1 MSDMKAIRETDPA
14 IYGLV
19 LAGGRSSRM
28 GYDKGLIV
36 YNNRPQREYV
46 ADLLRKFCAQ
56 VFISCKTQEY
66 IPAEL
71 NPLPDQFEL
80 ESPLNGILSAF
91 EKNNT
96 IAWLTVPVDM
106 PYVDEAVLAFLLQH
120 RDTNK
125 TATCFVDSDGKNP
138 EPLLAIWEANAAAPL
153 KKYYESGGISPRE
166 FLKQQDIL
174 LLQPPDKRIHHNI
187 NTPDE
192 LDDFLNKP

>member
-1 MSDMKAIRETDPA
+1 MSETTCEINTA

-28 GYDKGLIV
+28 GRDKGLIV
-36 YNNRPQREYV
+36 YSDKPQREYI

-56 VFISCKTQEY
+56 VYVSCKTKEY
-66 IPAEL
+66 IPVDL

-91 EKNNT
+91 KKNESV
-96 IAWLTVPVDM
+96 AWLTVPVDM
-106 PYVDEAVLAFLLQH
+106 PYVDEAALAYLLNH

-125 TATCFVDSDGKNP
+125 MATCFVDSDGKHP
-138 EPLLAIWEANAAAPL
+138 EPLLALWEARAAAPL

-174 LLQPPDKRIHHNI
+174 LLHPPDKRIYQNI

-192 LDDFLNKP
+192 LNDFLSKS

>member
-1 MSDMKAIRETDPA
+1 MSDTIPEMNPA

-28 GYDKGLIV
+28 GRDKGLIV
-36 YNNRPQREYV
+36 YNDKPQREYI

-56 VFISCKTQEY
+56 VYVSCKTREY

-91 EKNNT
+91 RKNDT
-96 IAWLTVPVDM
+96 VAWLTVPVDM
-106 PYVDEAVLAFLLQH
+106 PYVDEAALAYLLNH

-125 TATCFVDSDGKNP
+125 MATCFVDSDGKHP
-138 EPLLAIWEANAAAPL
+138 EPLLALWEARAAAPL

-166 FLKQQDIL
+166 FLKQQNIL
-174 LLQPPDKRIHHNI
+174 LLKPPDKRIYQNI

-192 LDDFLNKP
+192 LNDFLNKS

>member
-1 MSDMKAIRETDPA
+1 MSDTIPEMNPA

-28 GYDKGLIV
+28 GRDKGLIV
-36 YNNRPQREYV
+36 YNDKPQREYI

-56 VFISCKTQEY
+56 VYVSCKTREY

-91 EKNNT
+91 RKNDT
-96 IAWLTVPVDM
+96 VAWLTVPVDM
-106 PYVDEAVLAFLLQH
+106 PYVDEAALAYLLNQ

-125 TATCFVDSDGKNP
+125 MATCFVDSDGKHP
-138 EPLLAIWEANAAAPL
+138 EPLLALWEARAAAPL

-166 FLKQQDIL
+166 FLKQQNIL
-174 LLQPPDKRIHHNI
+174 LLQPPDKRIYQNI

-192 LDDFLNKP
+192 LNDFLNKS

>member
-1 MSDMKAIRETDPA
+1 MSDTIPEMNPA

-28 GYDKGLIV
+28 GRDKGLIV
-36 YNNRPQREYV
+36 YNDKPQREYI

-56 VFISCKTQEY
+56 VYVSCKTREY

-91 EKNNT
+91 RKNDT
-96 IAWLTVPVDM
+96 VAWLTVPVDM
-106 PYVDEAVLAFLLQH
+106 PYVDEAALAYLLNH

-125 TATCFVDSDGKNP
+125 MATCFVDSDGKHP
-138 EPLLAIWEANAAAPL
+138 EPLLALWEARAAAPL

-166 FLKQQDIL
+166 FLKQQNIL
-174 LLQPPDKRIHHNI
+174 LLQPPDKRIYQNI

-192 LDDFLNKP
+192 LNDFLNKS

>member
-1 MSDMKAIRETDPA
+1 MSDVKSIHEIDPA

-28 GYDKGLIV
+28 GRDKGLIV
-36 YNNRPQREYV
+36 YNGKPQREYIT
-46 ADLLRKFCAQ
+46 DLLRKFCVH
-56 VFISCKTQEY
+56 VFTSCKTQEY
-66 IPAEL
+66 IPIEL

-80 ESPLNGILSAF
+80 ESPLNGVLSAF
-91 EKNNT
+91 EKNNSV
-96 IAWLTVPVDM
+96 AWLTVPVDM

-120 RDTNK
+120 RDADK

-138 EPLLAIWEANAAAPL
+138 EPLLAIWEAKAAVSL
-153 KKYYESGGISPRE
+153 KMYYEAGGISPRE

-192 LDDFLNKP
+192 LDDFLKKS

>member
-1 MSDMKAIRETDPA
+1 MSDIKPICEVDPA

-28 GYDKGLIV
+28 GRDKGLIV
-36 YNNRPQREYV
+36 YNGKPQREYI
-46 ADLLRKFCAQ
+46 ADLLGKFCAA
-56 VFISCKTQEY
+56 VFTSCKTQEY

-96 IAWLTVPVDM
+96 VAWLTVPVDM
-106 PYVDEAVLAFLLQH
+106 PYVDDAVLSFLLQH
-120 RDTNK
+120 RDTGRM
-125 TATCFVDSDGKNP
+125 ATCFVDSDGKNP
-138 EPLLAIWEANAAAPL
+138 EPLLAIWEANAAIPL
-153 KKYYESGGISPRE
+153 KNYYERGGISPRE

-174 LLQPPDKRIHHNI
+174 LLQAPDKRIYHNI
-187 NTPDE
+187 NTPGE
-192 LDDFLNKP
+192 LDDFLNKS

>member
-1 MSDMKAIRETDPA
+1 MSDTTPEMNPA

-28 GYDKGLIV
+28 GRDKGLIV
-36 YNNRPQREYV
+36 YNDKPQREYI

-56 VFISCKTQEY
+56 VYVSCKTREY

-91 EKNNT
+91 RKNDT
-96 IAWLTVPVDM
+96 VAWLTVPVDM
-106 PYVDEAVLAFLLQH
+106 PYVDEAALAYLLNH

-125 TATCFVDSDGKNP
+125 MATCFVDSDGKHP
-138 EPLLAIWEANAAAPL
+138 EPLLALWEARAAAPL

-166 FLKQQDIL
+166 FLKQQNIL
-174 LLQPPDKRIHHNI
+174 LLQPPDKRIYQNI

-192 LDDFLNKP
+192 LNDFLNKS

>member
-1 MSDMKAIRETDPA
+1 MSDTIPEMNPA

-28 GYDKGLIV
+28 GRDKGLIV
-36 YNNRPQREYV
+36 YNDKPQREYI

-56 VFISCKTQEY
+56 VYVSCKTREY

-91 EKNNT
+91 RKNDT
-96 IAWLTVPVDM
+96 VAWLTVPVDM
-106 PYVDEAVLAFLLQH
+106 PYVDEAALACLLNH

-125 TATCFVDSDGKNP
+125 MATCFVDSDGKHP
-138 EPLLAIWEANAAAPL
+138 EPLLALWEARAAAPL

-166 FLKQQDIL
+166 FLKQQNIL
-174 LLQPPDKRIHHNI
+174 LLQPPDKRIYQNI

-192 LDDFLNKP
+192 LNDFLNKS